1 MERLLCLMLQ
11 SLYEFF
17 IGSKNTNWII
27 TTDNKFSLTSALL
40 FWVKFQNQ
48 DKQSTKVLG
57 LAVVL
62 YR

>member
-1 MERLLCLMLQ
+1 MERLLCLVLEC
-11 SLYEFF
+11 LYEFF
-17 IGSKNTNWII
+17 IGSKDANWII
-27 TTDNKFSLTSALL
+27 TADNKFSLTSALL
-40 FWVKFQNQ
+40 FWVKFHNQ